1 MGKEHSGGNIPTSSA
16 RYCGSIAGEMN
27 ERHDLPSP
35 RLRARD
41 AEIASALPAD
51 LDSLPRLRG
60 FRLRGMGMTRL
71 ETFIDAAFAFAIS
84 MLVIA
89 AQQIPD
95 NIQTLLAAFKNVPTF
110 VCSIAVLAIFWRGH
124 WLWSRRY
131 GVEDSVSILISW
143 GLIVTILIFIYPL
156 KAIFGAMWNF
166 ISNGQVG
173 QPFSLHT
180 TEAQARTIFAIYAL
194 GLIAISAEI
203 LLLYLRA
210 WQLREPL
217 RLNAR
222 ERLMTRG
229 ELTGWSIPV
238 CVGLV
243 SLVFSFTLPIEQIAW
258 CGWVYFL
265 MAIMV
270 RVHWFWHGRRLKAVH
285 ERCLSPKAPPLS
297 DGM

>member
-1 MGKEHSGGNIPTSSA
+1 VND
-16 RYCGSIAGEMN
+16 GE
-27 ERHDLPSP
+27 E
-35 RLRARD
+35 
-41 AEIASALPAD
+41 EIASALPAD
-51 LDSLPRLRG
+51 LDALPRLRG
-60 FRLRGMGMTRL
+60 FRLRGIAMTRL

-95 NIQTLLAAFKNVPTF
+95 NIQALLAAFKNVPTF
-110 VCSIAVLAIFWRGH
+110 VCSIAVLGIFWRGH

-131 GVEDSVSILISW
+131 GLEDSVSILISW
-143 GLIVTILIFIYPL
+143 ALIVTILIFIYPL
-156 KAIFGAMWNF
+156 KAIFGAMWNLL
-166 ISNGQVG
+166 SNGQVG

-180 TEAQARTIFAIYAL
+180 TESEVRTIFAIYAI
-194 GLIAISAEI
+194 GLIAIGAEI
-203 LLLYLRA
+203 LLLHLRA

-238 CVGLV
+238 SVGII
-243 SLVFSFTLPIEQIAW
+243 SLVFSFTLPIEKIAW

-270 RVHWFWHGRRLKAVH
+270 RVHRFWHGRKLKA
-285 ERCLSPKAPPLS
+285 E
-297 DGM
+297 DGS